1 MRKLGNS
8 LKEIHQSLE
17 VTLGGNI
24 EDWIDV
30 RTLTPKIEM
39 AEQEAE
45 ENVMNNMSS
54 YSKAKTLGENFA
66 REITD

>member
-1 MRKLGNS
+1 MKQ
-8 LKEIHQSLE
+8 LKELHQSLE
-17 VTLGGNI
+17 VTLDGNI
-24 EDWIDV
+24 EDWIDIK
-30 RTLTPKIEM
+30 TLTPKIEM

-66 REITD
+66 REITS

>member
-1 MRKLGNS
+1 MKQ
-8 LKEIHQSLE
+8 LKEEVHQSLE

-30 RTLTPKIEM
+30 KTLKPIIEM

-45 ENVMNNMSS
+45 GNVMENVSL
-54 YSKAKTLGENFA
+54 YLKAKTLGENFA

>member
-1 MRKLGNS
+1 MKQLR
-8 LKEIHQSLE
+8 EDVHQSLE
-17 VTLGGNI
+17 VTLDGNI
-24 EDWIDV
+24 EDWIDIK
-30 RTLTPKIEM
+30 TLTPIIGM
-39 AEQEAE
+39 AEQQAE